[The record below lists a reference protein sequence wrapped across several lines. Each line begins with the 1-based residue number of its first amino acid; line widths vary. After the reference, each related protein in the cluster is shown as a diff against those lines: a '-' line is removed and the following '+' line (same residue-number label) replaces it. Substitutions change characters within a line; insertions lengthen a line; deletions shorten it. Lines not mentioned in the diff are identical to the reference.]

1 MSKHRDQ
8 QRAESGLVFRN
19 GHLVPAINTPGTKQ
33 YKENQAKV
41 NEAIRLQKSLKEKG
55 IVIVSSRKLVV

>member
-1 MSKHRDQ
+1 MSKRRDQ

-19 GHLVPAINTPGTKQ
+19 GHLIPAINIHGTKQ

-41 NEAIRLQKSLKEKG
+41 NEATRLQKSLKEKG